1 MPLPLLSDT
10 NITVIT
16 IDLDDTLWDNKPVL
30 EYAEAELYAWLK
42 DNAPGLTESFSIADF
57 KAHRKNM
64 AIQNPDLR
72 HDMTR
77 QRHESL
83 AILVEAKGYDVDLA
97 FTAMEVFLQ
106 ARNKVTLFDDVTPV
120 LDELS
125 NNYDLVAVSNGNA
138 DIKQIGID
146 HYFKL
151 AIAPSDIGTSKP
163 DPLVFEIIMERMK
176 RTPEMFIHIGDE
188 PETDIL
194 GAQNAGIRNIWLN
207 RNKIKWPVDSP
218 LPDIEISTLYD
229 LIPAINTFN

>member
-1 MPLPLLSDT
+1 MSSSQT
-10 NITVIT
+10 NNISVIT
-16 IDLDDTLWDNKPVL
+16 IDLDDTLWDNKPTL
-30 EYAEAELYAWLK
+30 ESAEKQLYEWLRY
-42 DNAPGLTESFSIADF
+42 NAPRLVESFSIADF

-64 AIQNPDLR
+64 AEQNPELR
-72 HDMTR
+72 HDMTK
-77 QRHESL
+77 QRYESL
-83 AILVEAKGYDVDLA
+83 AMLA
-97 FTAMEVFLQ
+97 EEKRYSKSVASTAMKVFLQ
-106 ARNKVTLFDDVTPV
+106 ARNKVTLYNDVMPV
-120 LDELS
+120 LNELS
-125 NNYDLVAVSNGNA
+125 NKYDLVAVSNGNA

-176 RTPEMFIHIGDE
+176 LTPEMFVHIGDE

-207 RNKIKWPVDSP
+207 RNKIEWPVGYP

-229 LIPAINTFN
+229 LIPAINTYN